1 MEILGLTFAALG
13 LVLVLVV
20 VVPAT
25 LVWLAIRLVG
35 LVFRVFGLREPSGRG
50 RGPGRIARWA
60 RSTLRDTGNLLGNL
74 VGALSLGAFSLTQLL
89 LLRTA
94 AFRRLGSA
102 AGSEVLA
109 AAGAVYRLLLGHP
122 LRLLGLGGLVRSL
135 EHRIPAALDAAYEA
149 ERRTVPASRDGANPR
164 VEGYLLDRELVAGG
178 SGARIFVG
186 RPTPER
192 VRDLESRGRRLPEQ
206 VVVKVFTLTA
216 GSTLPQILRES
227 RALEPAGRL
236 GLVLDHR
243 LDEEQ
248 FHYVMPFVEGPSLQ
262 DEIDALHEGDKPLE
276 SPALR
281 RAVLHAREVCDE
293 LRRFHGEGLWHKDVK
308 PANLIVSTEGVR
320 LVDLGLVTP
329 LASALTLTTHGTEYY
344 RDPELV
350 RLALRGTRV
359 NQVDGVKFDL
369 YGAGAVLFALLEGTF
384 PANGSLTPFEKDSPE
399 ALRFVVRRAM
409 ADLESRYAHADEM
422 ALDLEALLAAKDLSA
437 FKPMQLPSM
446 GGPAPIRAGG
456 AASTAHDAQVSAPNP
471 EWRTVSPL
479 APAGRET
486 GPSTEAA
493 RDLGWRD
500 MAEDPRQRR
509 RQRRRR
515 RAVAAALLTVLLAT
529 LSMHGLRFLLGE
541 APSGPSRAA
550 SSGPLEDPWLPTL
563 RGVRAER
570 GLLVLGGSMPAWVES
585 ELLGRLPDLRVLSEA
600 DLPPAGQ
607 ADLRLAL
614 EVAQAQ
620 GADPATEEVRRA
632 LWEHAPIPVDL
643 LLLEA
648 SDLDPEVLLPRLI
661 LGP

>member
-25 LVWLAIRLVG
+25 LVWIAIRVVG
-35 LVFRVFGLREPSGRG
+35 LVFRVLGLREPSSRAA
-50 RGPGRIARWA
+50 GPGRVARW
-60 RSTLRDTGNLLGNL
+60 TRDTLQDAGNLLGNL
-74 VGALSLGAFSLTQLL
+74 VGAVSLGVFSLTQLL

-102 AGSEVLA
+102 AGSEALA
-109 AAGAVYRLLLGHP
+109 AAGAIYRLLLGHP

-135 EHRIPAALDAAYEA
+135 EQRIPAALDAAYEA
-149 ERRTVPASRDGANPR
+149 ERRSVPTTRGGALPS
-164 VEGYLLDRELVAGG
+164 VEGYQLERELVAGG

-192 VRDLESRGRRLPEQ
+192 VRDLGSRGRRLPEQ

-236 GLVLDHR
+236 GLVLDHC

-262 DEIDALHEGDKPLE
+262 DEIDTLHQGDTPLDGE
-276 SPALR
+276 ALR
-281 RAVLHAREVCDE
+281 RAVAHAREVCDE
-293 LRRFHGEGLWHKDVK
+293 LQRFHGEGLWHKDVK
-308 PANLIVSTEGVR
+308 PANLIVSSEGVR

-384 PANGSLTPFEKDSPE
+384 PANGSLTPFEKQSPE

-409 ADLESRYAHADEM
+409 ADLESRYANAAEM
-422 ALDLEALLAAKDLSA
+422 AHDLEALLAAEDLAS

-446 GGPAPIRAGG
+446 GGPLPTRG
-456 AASTAHDAQVSAPNP
+456 AQEADTAQAARRVPAP
-471 EWRTVSPL
+471 EWRTVQGPGGS
-479 APAGRET
+479 ET
-486 GPSTEAA
+486 GPSTQAA

-500 MAEDPRQRR
+500 MGEDPRQRR
-509 RQRRRR
+509 QRRRTR
-515 RAVAAALLTVLLAT
+515 RAVGAALITVVLAT
-529 LSMHGLRFLLGE
+529 LAMHGLRFLLGAEPE
-541 APSGPSRAA
+541 APRRMHFA
-550 SSGPLEDPWLPTL
+550 PLEDAWLPVL
-563 RGVRAER
+563 DGVRAER
-570 GLLVLGGSMPAWVES
+570 GLLVLGCSLPEGLE
-585 ELLGRLPDLRVLSEA
+585 EDLLARLPDLRLWTEA

-607 ADLRLAL
+607 AALRLAL
-614 EVAQAQ
+614 EVSQAQ
-620 GADPATEEVRRA
+620 GEGPHSEEVRRA
-632 LWEHAPIPVDL
+632 LWDHAPGPVDL
-643 LLLEA
+643 LLLEPSA
-648 SDLDPEVLLPRLI
+648 LDREVLVPRLI